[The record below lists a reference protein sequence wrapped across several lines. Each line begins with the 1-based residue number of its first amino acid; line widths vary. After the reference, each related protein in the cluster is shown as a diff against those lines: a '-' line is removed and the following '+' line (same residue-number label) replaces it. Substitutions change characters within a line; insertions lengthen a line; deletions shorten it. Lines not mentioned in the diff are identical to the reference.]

1 MVFTILASYC
11 SLVAP
16 CFELTSYDASIVIM
30 TLVKYDGN
38 GFYNTGHRLPATFS
52 YLVSGLQCDRLPVLR
67 GPEPEHA
74 AAGQAGPEAVHG
86 WQD

>member
-1 MVFTILASYC
+1 ML
-11 SLVAP
+11 
-16 CFELTSYDASIVIM
+16 ELTNYHMPLFADNNHDAVA
-30 TLVKYDGN
+30 KYDGN
-38 GFYNTGHRLPATFS
+38 GFYNIGHRLPATFN

-74 AAGQAGPEAVHG
+74 ATGQAGPEAVHG